1 MTSRGL
7 GYIKGDLHGS
17 GHKRFD
23 QRSVKTRSFTSPTA
37 SMNTQEW
44 MCLRL
49 VVMLAVVMV
58 ASPTS
63 AVPKRVANRM
73 VPSWWSRVRNVCW
86 SASDCSADEC
96 CARPMLSSKAYCMP
110 LRARGQVCDASPLM
124 LNINNGVY
132 FSDCPCQYE
141 PDLRLSGHQSQATMC

>member
-1 MTSRGL
+1 
-7 GYIKGDLHGS
+7 
-17 GHKRFD
+17 
-23 QRSVKTRSFTSPTA
+23 
-37 SMNTQEW
+37 MNTQEW

-73 VPSWWSRVRNVCW
+73 VPSWWSRVRNTCW
-86 SASDCSADEC
+86 SASDCGGDEC

-110 LRARGQVCDASPLM
+110 LRSRGQVCDASPLM
-124 LNINNGVY
+124 LSINNGVY
-132 FSDCPCQYE
+132 FSDCPCQFDLTCASLGIKAK
-141 PDLRLSGHQSQATMC
+141 PQCVDLRTLELDYRRIFSLTVPPASENH